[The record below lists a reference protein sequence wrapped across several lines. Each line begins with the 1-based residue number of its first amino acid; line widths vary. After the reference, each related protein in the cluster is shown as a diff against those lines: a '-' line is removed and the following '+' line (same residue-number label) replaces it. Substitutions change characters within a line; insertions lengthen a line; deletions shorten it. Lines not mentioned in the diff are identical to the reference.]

1 MYDRLLGVL
10 MLENDN
16 SFHFI
21 YNSHVSPIS
30 FNPSS
35 ATFQPSPPS
44 ILGKFLDP
52 QVIQLVQSSQVKPG
66 VVVRGELAQETN
78 IGRDQKYAT
87 KPVVHKKT
95 YLREGK
101 KVGKVGR
108 SEPNDYLYL
117 QIYLRL

>member
-1 MYDRLLGVL
+1 MYIGYVLRAYMYDRLLGVP

-30 FNPSS
+30 LNPSS
-35 ATFQPSPPS
+35 ATIQPSPPS

-52 QVIQLVQSSQVKPG
+52 QVIQLVQSSQVKPC
-66 VVVRGELAQETN
+66 VLVRGELAQETN
-78 IGRDQKYAT
+78 IGRDQKYTT

-95 YLREGK
+95 
-101 KVGKVGR
+101 
-108 SEPNDYLYL
+108 
-117 QIYLRL
+117 